1 MVVTINQYNSLVRQK
16 CTNPRAI
23 FNPQPAAAP
32 QFGPTRRRPVFQTS
46 KTIKLTVE
54 MVPGA
59 VLPPVEEWRPQ
70 GRPTVAE
77 LQAFARSRGFTGFTG
92 QSKERL
98 AKRCREHLACEKE
111 RGGPI
116 SLRAPQDGLTLVKD
130 QGEWDISRCECAA
143 L

>member
-1 MVVTINQYNSLVRQK
+1 MQVVRQK
-16 CTNPRAI
+16 PAI
-23 FNPQPAAAP
+23 GRLLRLPCIVLPARPAQAP
-32 QFGPTRRRPVFQTS
+32 QFDPSRRRPVFNTS

-59 VLPPVEEWRPQ
+59 SLPPVEEWRPQ

-77 LQAFARSRGFTGFTG
+77 LHAFARSRGFTGFTG

-98 AKRCREHLACEKE
+98 VKRCREHLACEKE
-111 RGGPI
+111 RGGAI
-116 SLRAPQDGLTLVKD
+116 SLRAPHDGLTMVKD
-130 QGEWDISRCECAA
+130 HVEWDIARCECAA